1 MAVHHSRRRG
11 PLPADIEF
19 SSLDSIASGH
29 SLVELALL
37 DKGKQRAYGGGGG
50 GGDQRTVAGDVEIVP
65 LIKLGK
71 IDGLDGPHITYGP
84 FNPPQKT
91 SVPLWLAL
99 HLKKKRKC
107 RIVCPGW
114 LNLPYLES
122 QLKEEQTNE
131 VFSDLP
137 RDYLEVSKILL
148 DVASDDIA
156 STSTAN
162 TPDRLRLVLKDIRE
176 ARQSKIREGLGAINS
191 VHLGMPNLSSMEINE
206 LRPFFAQAFVR
217 LSQLDPMADE
227 YKEREMEWLRNPEKL
242 QEEMRLGI
250 GLGARRG
257 DREESG
263 MGF

>member
-71 IDGLDGPHITYGP
+71 IDGLDGVSSFSLSDSFSRRQADSRVRSLQPHITYGP

-114 LNLPYLES
+114 LNLRSSPPS
-122 QLKEEQTNE
+122 TPSPP
-131 VFSDLP
+131 FS
-137 RDYLEVSKILL
+137 
-148 DVASDDIA
+148 
-156 STSTAN
+156 
-162 TPDRLRLVLKDIRE
+162 
-176 ARQSKIREGLGAINS
+176 
-191 VHLGMPNLSSMEINE
+191 LS
-206 LRPFFAQAFVR
+206 
-217 LSQLDPMADE
+217 
-227 YKEREMEWLRNPEKL
+227 
-242 QEEMRLGI
+242 
-250 GLGARRG
+250 
-257 DREESG
+257 
-263 MGF
+263 